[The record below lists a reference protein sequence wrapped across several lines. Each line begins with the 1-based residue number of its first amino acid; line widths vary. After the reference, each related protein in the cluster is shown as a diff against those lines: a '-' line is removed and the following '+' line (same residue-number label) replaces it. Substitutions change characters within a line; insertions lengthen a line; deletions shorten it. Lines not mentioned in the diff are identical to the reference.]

1 MHQGADGSLSV
12 LVEVNDSSASL
23 GMASLEQ
30 KLTDL
35 VEGYPVKLEVVDAL
49 PQTASGKHRTVIS
62 DLVDKSSP
70 NLLPSPVRLQG

>member
-1 MHQGADGSLSV
+1 M
-12 LVEVNDSSASL
+12 
-23 GMASLEQ
+23 SLEQ

-62 DLVDKSSP
+62 DLVDKS
-70 NLLPSPVRLQG
+70 LLIGT